1 MPEPARWNNRVV
13 PLSDDENRIL
23 REIEAQLEQDE
34 RFATRVSPKGL
45 YRHSALTIR
54 RAAVGMLLCL
64 VGLVAGLQVHYLAA
78 FLGFVGMLACG
89 LVIERQVR
97 LIGRAGMQDLA
108 QQVRIP
114 RASQGP
120 GRSSRPGE

>member
-1 MPEPARWNNRVV
+1 M

-23 REIEAQLEQDE
+23 REIEAQLQTDE
-34 RFATRVSPKGL
+34 KFATRVSPKGL
-45 YRHSALTIR
+45 YLHSAITIR

-64 VGLVAGLQVHYLAA
+64 AGLVAGLQVHYLVA
-78 FLGFVGMLACG
+78 FLGFIGMLACG

-108 QQVRIP
+108 QQVRLP
-114 RASQGP
+114 RAPQGP
-120 GRSSRPGE
+120 GRGARPRD

>member
-1 MPEPARWNNRVV
+1 MPEAGRWNNRVV

-23 REIEAQLEQDE
+23 REIEAQLQTDE
-34 RFATRVSPKGL
+34 KFATKVSPKGL

-54 RAAVGMLLCL
+54 RAAAGMLLCL
-64 VGLVAGLQVHYLAA
+64 IGLVAGLQVHYLAA

-108 QQVRIP
+108 QQVRLP
-114 RASQGP
+114 RASPGP
-120 GRSSRPGE
+120 GRGFRQGE